1 MKIRIF
7 SSFSDSK
14 NCKDV
19 YEHLCETAVLS
30 NYGPDKEYYF
40 TNEDDYTHVI
50 IQNTAM
56 PPIGHIPKE
65 NVLGLAFEPP
75 QFLGLTNK
83 FVEYAQKNI
92 GSYFIGETAN
102 LPPPFREHFGYM
114 WHMTPPKLISEKS
127 KIMSIAFSEKNHTIP
142 GYILRHDLVKRILAS
157 FLPIDLYGHGC
168 RLYSGDI
175 RLKGAFCYEEP
186 YESYKF
192 SICIENFQT
201 NHYFSE
207 KIMNPLLVGTTPIYY
222 GAKTIDD
229 YFPDMVIRLP
239 ETLDDIMSLLDAIC
253 HNPSAFQ
260 KNIQTDRVKETISL
274 VKNLNKHFKELS

>member
-1 MKIRIF
+1 MRIRIF

-19 YEHLCETAVLS
+19 YERLCETSALS
-30 NYGPDKEYYF
+30 NYGPEKDYYF
-40 TNEDDYTHVI
+40 TDEDDYTHII

-56 PPIGHIPKE
+56 PSISHIPKE

-75 QFLGLTNK
+75 RFLGLTNQ
-83 FVEYAQKNI
+83 FVEYAQKYI
-92 GSYFIGETAN
+92 GAYFIGDTSG
-102 LPPPFREHFGYM
+102 LPHPFREHFGYM
-114 WHMTPPKLISEKS
+114 WHMTPPKSIPEKS
-127 KIMSIAFSEKNHTIP
+127 KIMSIAFSAKKHQIP
-142 GYILRHDLVKRILAS
+142 GYIFRHDLVKRILAS
-157 FLPIDLYGHGC
+157 SLPIDLYGHGC
-168 RLYSGDI
+168 RLYSDDA
-175 RLKGAFCYEEP
+175 RLKGPFCDEEP
-186 YESYKF
+186 YKSYTF

-239 ETLDDIMSLLDAIC
+239 ENLDDIMSLLDSIC
-253 HNPSAFQ
+253 RNPSAFQ

-274 VKNLNKHFKELS
+274 VKNLNKYFKQ